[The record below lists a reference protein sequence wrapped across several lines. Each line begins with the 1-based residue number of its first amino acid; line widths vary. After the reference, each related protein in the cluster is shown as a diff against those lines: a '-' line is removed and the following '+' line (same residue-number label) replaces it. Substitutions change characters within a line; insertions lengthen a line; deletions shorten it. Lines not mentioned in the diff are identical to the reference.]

1 VHIRFIE
8 GTLKTYWKFSLS
20 DFQPSMQAWIAEIQR
35 GMMDLQPSREDI
47 PPIQAWIAAIE
58 RGMMDY

>member
-1 VHIRFIE
+1 
-8 GTLKTYWKFSLS
+8 
-20 DFQPSMQAWIAEIQR
+20 MQAWIAEIQR

-58 RGMMDY
+58 RGMMDF